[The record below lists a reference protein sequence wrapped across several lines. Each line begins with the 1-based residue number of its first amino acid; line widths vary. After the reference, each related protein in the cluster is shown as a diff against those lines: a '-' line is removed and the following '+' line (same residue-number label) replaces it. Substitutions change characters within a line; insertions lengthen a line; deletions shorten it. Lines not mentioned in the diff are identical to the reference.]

1 MRRFSI
7 GTGLVVLLASF
18 AVSAAVA
25 QAAPEWWVSGKVI
38 AKKEAIAG
46 APVVTQTIKFSNSKL
61 TVACTVVKVIGGA
74 IEPGNKD
81 NLESL
86 AFSGCS
92 VPSNSNC
99 AVSAIE
105 TEPLGF
111 PLQGEKGNIKLNF
124 RPTTGSTIAVFTVT
138 KVGGTCT
145 EAGTHKITS
154 GPKSGMVCNYPSV
167 ETESLEHELAF
178 GEGSGSELEMDGL
191 KASMI
196 GTYKFALAS
205 HSEWSAR

>member
-7 GTGLVVLLASF
+7 GTGLAVLFASLLI
-18 AVSAAVA
+18 SAAVA
-25 QAAPEWWVSGKVI
+25 QAAPEWWVAGKVI
-38 AKKEAIAG
+38 GKREAIAG
-46 APVVTQTIKFSNSKL
+46 TPVVTQTIKFSNSKL
-61 TVACTVVKVIGGA
+61 TVACTAVKVIGGA

-86 AFSGCS
+86 TFSGCT

-111 PLQGEKGNIKLNF
+111 PLQGEKGSIKLNF
-124 RPTTGSTIAVFTVT
+124 RPTTGLVIAVFTVS
-138 KVGGTCT
+138 KAGGACG

-167 ETESLEHELAF
+167 EAESLEHELAF

-191 KASMI
+191 KASLI
-196 GTYKFALAS
+196 GTYKFALES
-205 HSEWSAR
+205 HNEWSAK